1 MREGNRLN
9 IHSLL
14 EYLNE
19 NGTRWSSVSNNSI
32 ESPFEV
38 KPHEYISFAEKDLEL
53 NDTRG
58 RISALSNT
66 KRALDCQID
75 SLIYAFGLHNL
86 PKKKLRNIPCK
97 FELIKDLGIIAPR
110 ILSKINSFRN
120 LVEHEFV
127 RPSQEQVEDFYD
139 IVHLFLLST
148 EKYILNFPNFCQI
161 ENDER
166 EEWLDFDYDR
176 EEGYIAFSIRGN
188 DDKKV
193 IKLYSS
199 DENYIKVYAA
209 FIKVALS
216 YK

>member
-1 MREGNRLN
+1 MNTHIL
-9 IHSLL
+9 I

-19 NGTRWSSVSNNSI
+19 DGTRWSSISNDSI
-32 ESPFEV
+32 ELPFEV
-38 KPHEYISFAEKDLEL
+38 KPYEYISFAEKDLEL
-53 NDTRG
+53 KDTRG
-58 RISALSNT
+58 RINALSNT

-97 FELIKDLGIIAPR
+97 FDLIKELGIIAPR
-110 ILSKINSFRN
+110 VLSKINSVRN

-148 EKYILNFPNFCQI
+148 EKYILNFPHSCHL

-166 EEWLDFDYDR
+166 EEWLSFDYDR
-176 EEGYIAFSIRGN
+176 KEGFIEFSVHSN

-193 IKLYSS
+193 IKIYSS
-199 DENYIKVYAA
+199 DENYITVYAS